1 MTHTIDDPQLQPSE
15 APEWEQFVPL
25 EEDIDSAQASPQSE
39 ADTGPVHLE
48 LDTAG
53 TETPNHPEEAHTR
66 FTFAQSGVPK
76 LAMALLVSLG
86 GFGLAGV
93 FLATFFGGVDLN
105 GTTTV
110 ATTPTEAEAPAQDP
124 KDQKIEE
131 LTGQVAMGQA
141 AAQMQEFNEKAA
153 KTPAEQPATPT
164 PKPVQ
169 VSTPPT
175 PVAQSQP
182 VSYSPSYSSTPSYTP
197 PARSYSPPAP
207 RYRDFGASEPPARPR
222 TPSVAEVTQLAQA
235 AEFGEV
241 PTAESQRPAA
251 SIETPSPVRTLASA
265 PTAPVQPQLVNAAA
279 SPVQQPQLANA
290 AATTPSPIQ
299 TQPQLVNA
307 VNTTPSDLAAQQQSF
322 LSAKLDHEQQAFLAD
337 APLKQIDAGTTAR
350 GTIQETAV
358 LGASDSLRIR
368 LSSPIKTSD
377 GKIAIPAE
385 SQLIAQLE
393 NVLPGGFIQASA
405 VQAILKDGRQ
415 LALPP
420 GAIQVTQGKDLLTA
434 EPLKKKGGGTNWLAT
449 FGLGALQNV
458 GGLFTGTNQSI
469 VSNSNGYLI
478 TNDRAETNLT
488 NVAAGVLQG
497 GANAVI
503 PQIQARQQQAMQEAA
518 NQPEVLAVKSGKEV
532 VLQVTAS
539 FDFAGG
545 E

>member
-1 MTHTIDDPQLQPSE
+1 MTQTIDNPEIQNSGTS
-15 APEWEQFVPL
+15 EWEEFVPL
-25 EEDIDSAQASPQSE
+25 DADLDTAQASPE
-39 ADTGPVHLE
+39 AEVDQPVHLE

-53 TETPNHPEEAHTR
+53 TETPKDPEEAHTR
-66 FTFAQSGVPK
+66 FTFAQSGFPK
-76 LAMALLVSLG
+76 LAMALIVSLG

-93 FLATFFGGVDLN
+93 FLTTFFGGVDLN

-110 ATTPTEAEAPAQDP
+110 ASTPTEEEAPAQDP

-141 AAQMQEFNEKAA
+141 AAQMEEFNKEAA
-153 KTPAEQPATPT
+153 KAPAEQLPTTT
-164 PKPVQ
+164 PKPVA

-175 PVAQSQP
+175 PVVQSEP
-182 VSYSPSYSSTPSYTP
+182 VSYSSSTPSYSSTPAYTSP
-197 PARSYSPPAP
+197 VRSYSPPAP
-207 RYRDFGASEPPARPR
+207 SYRDWGASEPPSRPR

-241 PTAESQRPAA
+241 PTAEPQRSAA
-251 SIETPSPVRTLASA
+251 SIEPPSPVGTLASA
-265 PTAPVQPQLVNAAA
+265 PTAPVQPQMVSAAA
-279 SPVQQPQLANA
+279 SPVQQPQLVNA
-290 AATTPSPIQ
+290 AASPIQ
-299 TQPQLVNA
+299 QQPQLVNA
-307 VNTTPSDLAAQQQSF
+307 VNTTAPTDLAAQQQSF

-337 APLKQIDAGTTAR
+337 APLKRIEAGTTAR
-350 GTIQETAV
+350 GTVQETAV

-368 LSSPIKTSD
+368 LSTPIKTSD
-377 GKIAIPAE
+377 GKTAIPAE
-385 SQLIAQLE
+385 AQLIAQIE

-405 VQAILKDGRQ
+405 VQAILKDGKQ
-415 LALPP
+415 LTLPP
-420 GAIQVTQGKDLLTA
+420 GAIQVTQGNDLLTA
-434 EPLKKKGGGTNWLAT
+434 EPLKKRGGGANWLAT

-503 PQIQARQQQAMQEAA
+503 PQIQARQQQAMQQAA

-532 VLQVTAS
+532 VLQVTS
-539 FDFAGG
+539 TFDFMGG
-545 E
+545 Y